1 MSISFGVDSFG
12 AFMCKHDR
20 GAGKVLLKEAF
31 IGKRVY
37 SRFYGNG
44 TITEM
49 KDGNLY
55 VHFDSGKERIFTDI
69 KYLWEE
75 MC

>member
-1 MSISFGVDSFG
+1 MSHQFGIDDFG
-12 AFMCKHDR
+12 TFIVKNDK

-44 TITEM
+44 TITEI

-55 VHFDSGKERIFTDI
+55 VHFDCGKDRIFTDV
-69 KYLWEE
+69 KYLWKE
-75 MC
+75 M